1 MGLTSD
7 KGKYI
12 RKEYS
17 EVKEKEIC
25 ETRKLIQIGGN
36 RTKIDGSD
44 GTKNESIKNFTGSSS
59 QVHLTTQNHFIKIL
73 NLDDNSE
80 KFVRMFCGNEGIDF
94 NGQDRYFI
102 SDIDS
107 IYVDSFIHFLN
118 ENKIRVIDLI
128 IRNGFDVNS
137 VVYRDL
143 KTNKIYDITYDEI
156 INKVKDCK
164 WVLKEGGVHL
174 KNKKNKTFFH
184 FQREGK
190 KKKSNRYNVLWHIHR
205 NLFLDN

>member
-1 MGLTSD
+1 
-7 KGKYI
+7 
-12 RKEYS
+12 
-17 EVKEKEIC
+17 
-25 ETRKLIQIGGN
+25 
-36 RTKIDGSD
+36 
-44 GTKNESIKNFTGSSS
+44 
-59 QVHLTTQNHFIKIL
+59 
-73 NLDDNSE
+73 
-80 KFVRMFCGNEGIDF
+80 
-94 NGQDRYFI
+94 
-102 SDIDS
+102 
-107 IYVDSFIHFLN
+107 LN